1 MSVHLLQKQQLTWAW
16 TSVVMWEKSHLHV
29 LFYFGIICL
38 WDTWWGGG
46 GAWREGGGGKLLKAL
61 NSFLNTAIVISI
73 AWYKHDTKC
82 KMRILQFLA
91 LHTWLRC
98 ECEGI
103 RLLSCTTCLFS
114 IHRHSGLCLEPEPC
128 QPLSTAS
135 GNQSKTPAW
144 SLEVTACPAVAQW
157 PARSSLFAPGRQH
170 APCIHWSHVLPSC
183 HWHVFIY
190 QLLCGQGISCSHQW
204 EWHAGCEK
212 HAALGVSQHKR
223 DELLLQGWERQS
235 SFLPQKTAQKF
246 TGFLKS
252 VRSPRNLASSQRS
265 FPHPKH
271 LYPNPDTCSIFLA
284 RHREG
289 SVLQQKSLQAS
300 LHGHEKHWLTC
311 TTTREKSNLQWKNVL
326 GESWYISLCSWA
338 ALKRVFF
345 SDWLVGWLV
354 IFFTS
359 SKKPE
364 PGVSCDQPV
373 QILFLLPPGCII
385 GSQTWTEEWSEPLFL
400 ADGGFLAITQVVS
413 RRLLHSHL
421 QHGLICQS
429 MAGATA
435 ASLLPLILVHS
446 PQPQL
451 C

>member
-1 MSVHLLQKQQLTWAW
+1 MSCFILAL
-16 TSVVMWEKSHLHV
+16 SVCETLS
-29 LFYFGIICL
+29 
-38 WDTWWGGG
+38 GGG

-135 GNQSKTPAW
+135 GNLSKTPAW

-170 APCIHWSHVLPSC
+170 ALCIHWSHVLPSC

-223 DELLLQGWERQS
+223 DELLFTGLGKTEQLLASENSTEVHWFSKVSQVTKEPGLLPKIIPPSQTP
-235 SFLPQKTAQKF
+235 LPQ
-246 TGFLKS
+246 
-252 VRSPRNLASSQRS
+252 P
-265 FPHPKH
+265 
-271 LYPNPDTCSIFLA
+271 
-284 RHREG
+284 
-289 SVLQQKSLQAS
+289 
-300 LHGHEKHWLTC
+300 W
-311 TTTREKSNLQWKNVL
+311 
-326 GESWYISLCSWA
+326 
-338 ALKRVFF
+338 
-345 SDWLVGWLV
+345 
-354 IFFTS
+354 
-359 SKKPE
+359 
-364 PGVSCDQPV
+364 
-373 QILFLLPPGCII
+373 
-385 GSQTWTEEWSEPLFL
+385 
-400 ADGGFLAITQVVS
+400 
-413 RRLLHSHL
+413 HL
-421 QHGLICQS
+421 QHLSG
-429 MAGATA
+429 
-435 ASLLPLILVHS
+435 
-446 PQPQL
+446 
-451 C
+451 